1 MSNQY
6 ITSIGLN
13 YKKVGRLWRGVWL
26 WRISGGYLEGVWLW
40 RISGSYSQE
49 MSMLRIGVPK
59 SQFSCRL
66 ILMIM
71 KCKYIHL

>member
-1 MSNQY
+1 M
-6 ITSIGLN
+6 T
-13 YKKVGRLWRGVWL
+13 KVWEYPIYNIIWFVLQENGILLGWGVWL
-26 WRISGGYLEGVWLW
+26 CRISGG
-40 RISGSYSQE
+40 YSQE
-49 MSMLRIGVPK
+49 MSMLRISVPK

>member
-1 MSNQY
+1 MARFILVLRWILQGS
-6 ITSIGLN
+6 GEDC
-13 YKKVGRLWRGVWL
+13 GVVSDCEEL
-26 WRISGGYLEGVWLW
+26 SGGY
-40 RISGSYSQE
+40 SQG
-49 MSMLRIGVPK
+49 MSMSRIGVPK